1 MKRRSIL
8 HYLLEIV
15 VILGYLVLGITIFT
29 FTFQKI
35 PIDKIYIGSIVLAMG
50 TLELVD
56 YVTWKYATKIRSMQS
71 FVSAIFAIALGFVL
85 MFVKMEP
92 KTLCYF
98 LGWFSI
104 GFSVVRIS
112 TASINLAFQP
122 LINSV
127 RIVLS
132 ITRIVFSILLLAR
145 NVNAIDSFI
154 LFLGIAFVIEAVI
167 LFIEFMIHRYQSI

>member
-1 MKRRSIL
+1 MRRRNFL
-8 HYLLEIV
+8 RCLLEIIV
-15 VILGYLVLGITIFT
+15 VLGYLVLGMTVFT
-29 FTFQKI
+29 FVFQKI
-35 PIDKIYIGSIVLAMG
+35 PFDKVFIGSLILAIG
-50 TLELVD
+50 VLELTD

-71 FVSAIFAIALGFVL
+71 LVSAIVSIALGFVF

-104 GFSVVRIS
+104 GFSLVRIS

-122 LINSV
+122 LINTV

-145 NVNAIDSFI
+145 TLNAIYSFI
-154 LFLGIAFVIEAVI
+154 LFLGIAVVIEAIV
-167 LFIEFMIHRYQSI
+167 LFVEFMIHRYQRA

>member
-8 HYLLEIV
+8 HYLLEMV
-15 VILGYLVLGITIFT
+15 VILGYLVLGVTIFT

-56 YVTWKYATKIRSMQS
+56 FVTWKYATKIRSMQS
-71 FVSAIFAIALGFVL
+71 FVSAIVAIALGFTL
-85 MFVKMEP
+85 MFVKMEA

-122 LINSV
+122 LISSV

-145 NVNAIDSFI
+145 NVNAISSFI
-154 LFLGIAFVIEAVI
+154 LFLGIAFAIEAVI
-167 LFIEFMIHRYQSI
+167 LFIEFMIHRYQRI

>member
-1 MKRRSIL
+1 MRRRNFL
-8 HYLLEIV
+8 RCLLEIIV
-15 VILGYLVLGITIFT
+15 VLGYLVLGMTVFT
-29 FTFQKI
+29 FVFQKI
-35 PIDKIYIGSIVLAMG
+35 PFDKVFIGSLILAIG
-50 TLELVD
+50 VLELTD

-71 FVSAIFAIALGFVL
+71 LVSAIVSIALGFVF

-104 GFSVVRIS
+104 GFSLVRIS

-122 LINSV
+122 LINTV

-145 NVNAIDSFI
+145 TLNAIYSFI
-154 LFLGIAFVIEAVI
+154 LFLGIAVVIEAVV
-167 LFIEFMIHRYQSI
+167 LFVEFMIHRYQRA